1 MLVWPHTPGSP
12 SSSSASSKRGCGVL
26 GGGVAEVGLLTS
38 SPVNKL
44 ESAAAHC
51 RSAPSWGA
59 RRPPEKEAVSLCA
72 TALLH
77 EPCKGLAKCGVAKV
91 PVWMLA
97 MSGEQLSLVHNETKY
112 RENRIMQR
120 GRRSAPHTCLIFERG
135 ISLSTYYR
143 QVGWYYYLPFWRNN
157 YRYVRFL
164 MMIYFFPIFFFFF
177 LHKPK
182 SLFCPYLGAICT
194 HRLH

>member
-1 MLVWPHTPGSP
+1 MVCLFMLGYGVLVAKGVLVARPDTPGSP
-12 SSSSASSKRGCGVL
+12 PSSSASSERGCG
-26 GGGVAEVGLLTS
+26 GMGAEVGLLTS

-59 RRPPEKEAVSLCA
+59 RRPPEKEAVSLGA

-77 EPCKGLAKCGVAKV
+77 EPCKYTCKGVAQCGVAKV

-112 RENRIMQR
+112 RENRIM
-120 GRRSAPHTCLIFERG
+120 
-135 ISLSTYYR
+135 
-143 QVGWYYYLPFWRNN
+143 
-157 YRYVRFL
+157 
-164 MMIYFFPIFFFFF
+164 
-177 LHKPK
+177 
-182 SLFCPYLGAICT
+182 
-194 HRLH
+194 